1 MVRLRVSLT
10 FLALLTS
17 RLGQNWRGNVKARLF
32 VMTLQDHYRDEF
44 ERTAHAPGA
53 VSTDQWALKYL
64 NSQGLWPIME
74 AFDDDASGY
83 VTITEVNKLM
93 DLRPPSLGWR

>member
-1 MVRLRVSLT
+1 
-10 FLALLTS
+10 
-17 RLGQNWRGNVKARLF
+17 
-32 VMTLQDHYRDEF
+32 MTLRDHFGEVPALSPQAVIGPSTAQSEEHDHTEADE
-44 ERTAHAPGA
+44 
-53 VSTDQWALKYL
+53 WALKYISVTYL
-64 NSQGLWPIME
+64 RSIME